1 MRGNGRAERARSLME
16 RRWCIKCSRD
26 LGSISEGYP
35 TRLSRRWSLRCGA
48 PALGLVR
55 LESWRAVRE
64 ERTKSDGVNVERS
77 FVAPDFEL
85 KTGADSKGDDGR
97 IMMPPRRRILMP
109 LESRELFQRVR
120 AF

>member
-1 MRGNGRAERARSLME
+1 LEASARATQRAFRVA
-16 RRWCIKCSRD
+16 
-26 LGSISEGYP
+26 GHF
-35 TRLSRRWSLRCGA
+35 
-48 PALGLVR
+48 
-55 LESWRAVRE
+55 
-64 ERTKSDGVNVERS
+64 SDGVNVERS